1 MAGVRQHVNPLG
13 MHFMQPRAER
23 MNIPQAYRGEVHVEL
38 GCADADFSF
47 ALAQLKPEAFV
58 VGLEIREPMV
68 ARNQARVARE
78 GIENLRF
85 AYVNLNVDLDRVF
98 EARSVHA
105 FHLLFPDPWFKAKH
119 QKRRV
124 VEPWLCQVVAEQLVE
139 GGELHFASDV
149 FEVALAALETLE
161 SPEIQAMGFRNI
173 AGPWSF
179 ARHAP
184 EPVKSRRE
192 CTTLRRKQRVWRIRL
207 KYRSSWRLEERRE

>member
-13 MHFMQPRAER
+13 MHFMRPRAQR
-23 MNIPQAYRGEVHVEL
+23 MSIPPELSQEVHVEL
-38 GCADADFSF
+38 GCADGDFSF
-47 ALAQLKPEAFV
+47 ALAALKPRAFV

-98 EARSVHA
+98 APRSVSA

-124 VEPWLCQVVAEQLVE
+124 VEPWLCQVVAQQLVE

-161 SPEIQAMGFRNI
+161 SPEVQALGFRNI
-173 AGPWSF
+173 CGPWTF
-179 ARHAP
+179 ARTAP

-192 CTTLRRKQRVWRIRL
+192 CTTIKREQRVWRIRFR
-207 KYRSSWRLEERRE
+207 YHSSQIRIP

>member
-13 MHFMQPRAER
+13 MHFMRPRAQR
-23 MNIPQAYRGEVHVEL
+23 IVIPPEFAGEVHVEL

-47 ALAQLKPEAFV
+47 GLAQLRPQAFV

-78 GIENLRF
+78 GIKNLRF
-85 AYVNLNVDLDRVF
+85 GYVNLNVDLDRVF
-98 EARSVHA
+98 APRTVNA

-124 VEPWLCQVVAEQLVE
+124 VEPWMCQVIAQQLVE

-149 FEVALAALETLE
+149 FEVALSALETLE
-161 SPEIQAMGFRNI
+161 SPEVQAMGFANLSG
-173 AGPWSF
+173 AWSF
-179 ARHAP
+179 SRSAP
-184 EPVKSRRE
+184 VPVKSRRE
-192 CTTLRRKQRVWRIRL
+192 CTTLRRGQRVWRLRFRYQPPT
-207 KYRSSWRLEERRE
+207 KSSSSC

>member
-13 MHFMQPRAER
+13 MHFMHPRAQRMTIPER
-23 MNIPQAYRGEVHVEL
+23 YRQEVHVEL

-47 ALAQLKPEAFV
+47 ALAQQRPEVFV
-58 VGLEIREPMV
+58 VGLEIREAMV
-68 ARNQARVARE
+68 ARNKRRVERE

-98 EARSVHA
+98 ADKSVRA

-124 VEPWLCQVVAEQLVE
+124 VEPWMCQVMAAQLQA

-149 FEVALAALETLE
+149 FEVALSALTTLE
-161 SPEIQAMGFRNI
+161 SPEVRAMGFENLC
-173 AGPWSF
+173 GSWSF
-179 ARHAP
+179 ARSAP
-184 EPVKSRRE
+184 VDVKSRRE
-192 CTTLRRKQRVWRIRL
+192 HTTLRRKQRVWRLR
-207 KYRSSWRLEERRE
+207 YRYQDPCA